1 MAEYLKDQFN
11 GRLNGRGAQSVDI
24 ALCNLGDILISE
36 GGQKN
41 QFMRSC
47 HHHHHIKR
55 EKKLQTKIRFDNKKH
70 LGIEKQK
77 PKEEEK

>member
-11 GRLNGRGAQSVDI
+11 GRVNAQSVDI

-47 HHHHHIKR
+47 HHHHHINIKR
-55 EKKLQTKIRFDNKKH
+55 VKKLQTKIRYDNKSI
-70 LGIEKQK
+70 LE
-77 PKEEEK
+77 